1 MRMLAF
7 IAKWAENIKQGGADF
22 GLSRIVGQI
31 KDTVDRKQRRLFCV
45 LKEIYVFCAY
55 DHWGDQE
62 NCESMKW
69 KKVYKRVYVTT

>member
-1 MRMLAF
+1 MRMFAF
-7 IAKWAENIKQGGADF
+7 LAKWAENIKQGGAGF
-22 GLSRIVGQI
+22 GILRRVGQI

-45 LKEIYVFCAY
+45 LKEIYVVCTS

-62 NCESMKW
+62 KGGGMTW